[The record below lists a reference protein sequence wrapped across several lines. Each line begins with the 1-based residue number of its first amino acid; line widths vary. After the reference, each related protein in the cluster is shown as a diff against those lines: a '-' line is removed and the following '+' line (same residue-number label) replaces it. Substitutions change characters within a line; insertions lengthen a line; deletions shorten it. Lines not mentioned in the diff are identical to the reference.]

1 MPKYR
6 ERERERESK
15 NQFPYS
21 SEYTNSEEWP
31 PPSLKTKKRKD
42 PIFQALA
49 FLAFL
54 YIRRLLRLPSLPSP
68 LSFLSLSQQRP
79 SRKKP
84 LKEPRRSRKFL
95 VPTSLLLLLL
105 QRKWKPSSSFWL
117 DSRTSS
123 PSSPRKIGTQ
133 KQKMAGFLRRKNPS
147 LFLSLHRQTI
157 THFVTKGYSI
167 PRACHL
173 PENEPSARAYF
184 RPRRIPR
191 KAREYHPSPASF
203 SSSPASSRVGFVSW
217 YLGMVKSRP
226 IFTKSVTCGLIYT
239 AADLSS
245 QTIVKSS
252 SEPYDLVRTLRMAG
266 YGLLILGPS
275 LHFWFNC
282 MSRHFPKQDLA
293 STLKK
298 MFMGEAL
305 YGPAMTVVFFCV
317 NAGLQGE
324 NGTQIVA
331 RLKRDLIPTLV
342 SGIMYW
348 PLCDFIT
355 LRFTPVHLQP
365 LVSNSFSYIWT
376 IYLTYMA
383 SLQKVDST
391 AKLTTEAAISP
402 P

>member
-1 MPKYR
+1 M
-6 ERERERESK
+6 
-15 NQFPYS
+15 
-21 SEYTNSEEWP
+21 
-31 PPSLKTKKRKD
+31 
-42 PIFQALA
+42 AG
-49 FLAFL
+49 
-54 YIRRLLRLPSLPSP
+54 LLRRNNPGIFSVL
-68 LSFLSLSQQRP
+68 R
-79 SRKKP
+79 
-84 LKEPRRSRKFL
+84 
-95 VPTSLLLLLL
+95 
-105 QRKWKPSSSFWL
+105 
-117 DSRTSS
+117 
-123 PSSPRKIGTQ
+123 
-133 KQKMAGFLRRKNPS
+133 KQKIA
-147 LFLSLHRQTI
+147 
-157 THFVTKGYSI
+157 HFVAKGYSV
-167 PRACHL
+167 PRARRF
-173 PENEPSARAYF
+173 PENPASSARAYF
-184 RPRRIPR
+184 RPQRFPR
-191 KAREYHPSPASF
+191 KVREYHPSPASF
-203 SSSPASSRVGFVSW
+203 SSSSSSAASSRVGFLGW
-217 YLGMVKSRP
+217 YLGVVKSRP

-245 QTIVKSS
+245 QTIANPS
-252 SEPYDLVRTLRMAG
+252 SESYDLVRTLRMAG
-266 YGLLILGPS
+266 YGLLFVGPS

-282 MSRHFPKQDLA
+282 MSRFFPKQDLA

-298 MFMGEAL
+298 MVMGETL

-342 SGIMYW
+342 NGAMYW

-402 P
+402 PQ